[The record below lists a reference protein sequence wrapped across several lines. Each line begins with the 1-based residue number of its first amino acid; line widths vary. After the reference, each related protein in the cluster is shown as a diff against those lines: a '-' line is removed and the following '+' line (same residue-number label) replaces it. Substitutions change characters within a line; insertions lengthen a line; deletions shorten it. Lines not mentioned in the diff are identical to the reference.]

1 MNNSDGSFLAVL
13 LNQFSILLGYGI
25 ECSLVIRHF
34 KFVVAVF
41 EYHRHT
47 LFAAVDVKRQP

>member
-13 LNQFSILLGYGI
+13 LDQFSILLGYGI

-34 KFVVAVF
+34 KFVVAVL
-41 EYHRHT
+41 EYDRHT